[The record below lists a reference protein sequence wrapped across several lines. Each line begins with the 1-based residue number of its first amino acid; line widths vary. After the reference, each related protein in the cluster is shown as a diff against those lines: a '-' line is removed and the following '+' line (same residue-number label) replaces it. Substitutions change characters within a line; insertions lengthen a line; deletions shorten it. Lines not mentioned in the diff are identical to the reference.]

1 MRRLLLAL
9 VAVGLIA
16 FTSVVNPTPAAAC
29 SCLGISTRRAAEQAE
44 AVFLGTVTKV
54 EESRIGGE
62 RAAELAST
70 SAGSTRA
77 PSTADQVITTPA
89 DSAGCGLTPD
99 VGSTWVIFASGVIQ
113 GEGKSAKLRLTTTL
127 CSGNLSGDTSPPRA
141 WAGRPSRCRGPR
153 TGWNAPETTD
163 ARLTRG
169 LVIGG
174 VGVLGLGA
182 LIGIGLA
189 YLWRRQAT

>member
-9 VAVGLIA
+9 AAVGLIA

-29 SCLGISTRRAAEQAE
+29 SCLGISTRRAAERAE
-44 AVFLGTVTKV
+44 AVFLGTVTKS
-54 EESRIGGE
+54 EESRVGGE
-62 RAAELAST
+62 RATQLRFDVSRVYKGT
-70 SAGSTRA
+70 VY
-77 PSTADQVITTPA
+77 ADQVINTPA
-89 DSAGCGLTPD
+89 DSAGCGLTPE

-113 GEGKSAKLRLTTTL
+113 GEGKAAKLRLTTTL
-127 CSGNLSGDTSPPRA
+127 CDGNLSGSSPPRVL
-141 WAGRPSRCRGPR
+141 GRASQPLPGPSDR
-153 TGWNAPETTD
+153 TERAETTD

-189 YLWRRQAT
+189 YLWRPKKT

>member
-1 MRRLLLAL
+1 MRRLVLAL
-9 VAVGLIA
+9 VAVGLIT
-16 FTSVVNPTPAAAC
+16 FIGVVNPTPAAAC

-54 EESRIGGE
+54 EESRVGGE
-62 RAAELAST
+62 RAAELRFDVSRVYKGT
-70 SAGSTRA
+70 VYT
-77 PSTADQVITTPA
+77 DQLITTPA
-89 DSAGCGLTPD
+89 DSAGCGLTPEI
-99 VGSTWVIFASGVIQ
+99 GSTWVIFATGAIQ

-127 CSGNLSGDTSPPRA
+127 CSGNLAADTAPRSL
-141 WAGRPSRCRGPR
+141 GRPVPPLPGASDR
-153 TGWNAPETTD
+153 TERSETTD

-174 VGVLGLGA
+174 VGILGLGA

-189 YLWRRQAT
+189 YLWRPKKT

>member
-9 VAVGLIA
+9 VAVGLVA
-16 FTSVVNPTPAAAC
+16 FVGVVHPTPAAAC

-54 EESRIGGE
+54 EESRVGGE
-62 RAAELAST
+62 RA
-70 SAGSTRA
+70 TRLRFDV
-77 PSTADQVITTPA
+77 SRVYKGTVYADQAITTPA

-127 CSGNLSGDTSPPRA
+127 CSGNLSASSPPRVL
-141 WAGRPSRCRGPR
+141 GRATQPLPGASDR
-153 TGWNAPETTD
+153 TERAETTD

-189 YLWRRQAT
+189 YLWRRPSS

>member
-9 VAVGLIA
+9 VAMGLIA
-16 FTSVVNPTPAAAC
+16 FSVVVDPTPAAAC
-29 SCLGISTRRAAEQAE
+29 SCLGVSTRRAAEQAE
-44 AVFLGTVTKV
+44 AVFLGTVTEV
-54 EESRIGGE
+54 EESRVGGE
-62 RAAELAST
+62 RAAELRFDVSRVYKGT
-70 SAGSTRA
+70 VYS
-77 PSTADQVITTPA
+77 DQVITTPA
-89 DSAGCGLTPD
+89 DSAACGLTPE

-127 CSGNLSGDTSPPRA
+127 CDGNLSGSSAPRVL
-141 WAGRPSRCRGPR
+141 GRASEPLPGPSDR
-153 TGWNAPETTD
+153 TERAETTD

-174 VGVLGLGA
+174 VGLLGLGA

-189 YLWRRQAT
+189 YLWRPKKS

>member
-16 FTSVVNPTPAAAC
+16 FTGVVNPTPAAAC
-29 SCLGISTRRAAEQAE
+29 LCLGISTRRAAEQAE

-54 EESRIGGE
+54 DQTRSGGE
-62 RAAELAST
+62 RAAELRFDVSRVYKGT
-70 SAGSTRA
+70 VYS
-77 PSTADQVITTPA
+77 DQVITTPA

-99 VGSTWVIFASGVIQ
+99 VGSTWVIFASGAIQ
-113 GEGKSAKLRLTTTL
+113 GEGKNARLRLTTTL
-127 CSGNLSGDTSPPRA
+127 CDGNLSGDSPPRA
-141 WAGRPSRCRGPR
+141 LGRPSPPLPGASDRLERS
-153 TGWNAPETTD
+153 ETTD

-174 VGVLGLGA
+174 IGVLGLGA

-189 YLWRRQAT
+189 YLWRPKRT

>member
-9 VAVGLIA
+9 VAVGLIT
-16 FTSVVNPTPAAAC
+16 FTAVVNPTPAAAC

-44 AVFLGTVTKV
+44 VVFLGRVTKV
-54 EESRIGGE
+54 EETRVGGE
-62 RAAELAST
+62 RAAEIRFDVSRVYKGT
-70 SAGSTRA
+70 IYT
-77 PSTADQVITTPA
+77 DQLITTPA
-89 DSAGCGLTPD
+89 DSAGCGLTPG

-113 GEGKSAKLRLTTTL
+113 GEGKSARLRLTTTL
-127 CSGNLSGDTSPPRA
+127 CSGNLSADTAPRA
-141 WAGRPSRCRGPR
+141 LGRPTPPLPGASDR
-153 TGWNAPETTD
+153 TERSEATD

-174 VGVLGLGA
+174 VGILGLGA

-189 YLWRRQAT
+189 YLWRPKKS

>member
-1 MRRLLLAL
+1 MRRLVLAL
-9 VAVGLIA
+9 LGVGLIA
-16 FTSVVNPTPAAAC
+16 LFGVVDPSPAAAC

-54 EESRIGGE
+54 EQSRVGGE
-62 RAAELAST
+62 RASELRFDVSRVYKGT
-70 SAGSTRA
+70 VY
-77 PSTADQVITTPA
+77 ADQLITTPA

-99 VGSTWVIFASGVIQ
+99 VGSTWVIFANGVIQ

-127 CSGNLSGDTSPPRA
+127 CSGNLSATSPPRVL
-141 WAGRPSRCRGPR
+141 GRATQPLPGASDR
-153 TGWNAPETTD
+153 TERAETTD

-189 YLWRRQAT
+189 YLWRRPAA

>member
-9 VAVGLIA
+9 AAVGLIA
-16 FTSVVNPTPAAAC
+16 FTVVVNPTPAAAC

-44 AVFLGTVTKV
+44 AVFVGTVTKA

-62 RAAELAST
+62 RATQLRFDVSRVYKGT
-70 SAGSTRA
+70 VY
-77 PSTADQVITTPA
+77 ADQVITTAA
-89 DSAGCGLTPD
+89 DSAGCGLTPE

-113 GEGKSAKLRLTTTL
+113 GEGNGGQLRLHHHAVRRQPVGL
-127 CSGNLSGDTSPPRA
+127 VAPAGAGPGDPAPAGAVGPDR
-141 WAGRPSRCRGPR
+141 AGRP
-153 TGWNAPETTD
+153 TD

-189 YLWRRQAT
+189 YLWRPKKT